1 MNPLA
6 LLRAM
11 RPHQWVKNLF
21 VFAALVFA
29 RGERA
34 EGLFAGDL
42 SDVRRTL
49 FAFAAFCIGSSSI
62 YLINDIMDVE
72 SDRAHPEK
80 RRRPIASGEL
90 KVPAAWFSALGLV
103 AGALVLAFFASGAP
117 VPEGRLIEGLTVV
130 GVVGAYM
137 TLNFLYSVKLKH
149 VVLVDA
155 FCIATGFLL
164 RVYGGGLAAG
174 AIVSHWLFLC
184 TLFLALFL
192 ALCKRRAEIDLLG
205 EDRGQHRAILLE
217 YTPGFIDQMVT
228 VLASCTI
235 LTYTM
240 YTVADDTVAK
250 FGDGRL
256 IWTVPFV
263 VFGLARYMLLVQTRK
278 GGGSPTRVLLGGDT
292 LFVLNALGWLATVSV
307 VVFRWV

>member
-11 RPHQWVKNLF
+11 RPHQWVKNVF

-34 EGLFAGDL
+34 EGLLGGDL

-49 FAFAAFCIGSSSI
+49 FAFAAFCLGSSSI
-62 YLINDIMDVE
+62 YLINDILDVE

-80 RRRPIASGEL
+80 CRRPIASGEL
-90 KVPAAWFSALGLV
+90 KVPVAWSSAALLVASALGL
-103 AGALVLAFFASGAP
+103 GLLADGAP
-117 VPEGRLIEGLTVV
+117 EVEGRLIQDLSVATVV
-130 GVVGAYM
+130 GTYM
-137 TLNFLYSVKLKH
+137 TLNLMYSVKLKH

-155 FCIATGFLL
+155 FCIASGFLL

-205 EDRGQHRAILLE
+205 EGRGQHRAILLE

-228 VLASCTI
+228 VLAACTI

-250 FGDGRL
+250 FGDSRL

-263 VFGLARYMLLVQTRK
+263 VFGLARYMLLVQTQK
-278 GGGSPTRVLLGGDT
+278 GGGSPTRVLLGGDA
-292 LFVLNALGWLATVSV
+292 LFVANALGWLATVSV